1 MRFFSVVSK
10 HETEYH
16 ILILLPSSGRK
27 IWWRKNC
34 FLICCISCVSFTN
47 RSWNLELSSN
57 LYWRRDREQK
67 VEDTLWKIPCDTYI
81 WPLSLVV
88 YCPGKL
94 MCLMGSGNYPSCFL
108 WKKLYFI
115 EVWAVHE
122 HQSTQCSQCKD
133 ILSHPWTFLKQRL
146 EGVCSYSKPC
156 SFTESNCA

>member
-27 IWWRKNC
+27 IRWRKNS
-34 FLICCISCVSFTN
+34 FLICYISCVSFTN

-67 VEDTLWKIPCDTYI
+67 VEDTLWKIPRDIYI

-94 MCLMGSGNYPSCFL
+94 MCLMGSGNYPSCVL
-108 WKKLYFI
+108 WKKALLYWGMSCTRASKYS
-115 EVWAVHE
+115 V
-122 HQSTQCSQCKD
+122 QSM
-133 ILSHPWTFLKQRL
+133 QRH
-146 EGVCSYSKPC
+146 
-156 SFTESNCA
+156 SFTSLNIPKTEAGRCLLIF